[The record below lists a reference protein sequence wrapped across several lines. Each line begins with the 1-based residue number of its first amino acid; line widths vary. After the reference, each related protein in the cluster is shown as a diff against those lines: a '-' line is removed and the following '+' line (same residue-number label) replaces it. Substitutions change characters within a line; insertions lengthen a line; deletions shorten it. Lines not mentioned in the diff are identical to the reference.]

1 MLGFNEQPVRCYVR
15 TFHRLHLLQLWT
27 RYYID
32 PLIRFPGILY
42 APLEDNFEM
51 LVIYDVKGFIAGMH
65 SVVPKDVTEDDKY
78 VPYSTSI
85 WYRLTRILD
94 QDVYLTTAYFV
105 DVDVICVGR
114 SQEDFANQGTGYTLL
129 FQNGNKTTDIIAAP
143 LKV

>member
-1 MLGFNEQPVRCYVR
+1 
-15 TFHRLHLLQLWT
+15 
-27 RYYID
+27 
-32 PLIRFPGILY
+32 
-42 APLEDNFEM
+42 M